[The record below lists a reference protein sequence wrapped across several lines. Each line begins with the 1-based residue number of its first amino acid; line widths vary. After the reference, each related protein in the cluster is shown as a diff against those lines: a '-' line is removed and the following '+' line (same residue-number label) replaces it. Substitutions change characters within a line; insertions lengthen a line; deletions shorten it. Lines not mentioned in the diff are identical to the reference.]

1 LSVEV
6 ETIAAEQARG
16 VAEELLRIAR
26 RGGTEADFRRE
37 AARILEDAAKKAG
50 MDISPRDE
58 YSVASGR
65 IDSLYNKLVIEYK
78 APGKLKE
85 SNEGRTNQE
94 IIAQTQGYILDV
106 AKKQKKEAHR
116 LAGVVTDGCY
126 FIFIRRFGESWA
138 VDEPEAV
145 NATSTERFLRL
156 LFTLSKGAAL
166 IPENLIEN
174 FGPETMRAWRAVRA
188 LYQALHRH
196 TSRDK
201 GNPLVVKLFEQWRVF
216 FGEATD
222 YKEWSA
228 RIESKKEFRK
238 FVAGMKLDP
247 NYVEAPKVFFA
258 LHTYYALL
266 IKLVASLAAAR
277 FAGGGTTVPFAEF
290 AGKEGDALKEVFV
303 ELERGGLFRQYGIRN
318 FLEGDFFG
326 WYTAAWDAQIE
337 EAVTKIIH
345 GKDGLSEY
353 DPGTLELAPENARD
367 LLKNLYHSLLPK
379 EIRHDL
385 GEYYTP
391 DWLAEHV
398 IRQTLGDAD
407 LGDAT
412 KRVLDPA
419 CGSGTF
425 LVLLI
430 KFIKERAAKKRQPP
444 EKTLEL
450 ILQNVVGF
458 DLNPL
463 AVIAARTN
471 YLLALGDLLRHRK
484 GDIDIPVYQCD
495 SILAPSRGSKL
506 FDGNV
511 YPMETSVGEFRV
523 PAIFAARE
531 RLDALANELDQAVE
545 DGISADAFLARLA
558 KNPAAALDSE
568 EMKAAKEE
576 LLGLYSKLKE
586 LHDNGLNGV
595 WARIIK
601 NAFAPLFIEPC
612 HYVVGNPPWVNW
624 ENLPDRYRERTMP
637 LWQHYGLFPKF
648 ESGMRTILGSAKYD
662 ISMLFVY
669 VAADRY
675 LRRGGRLG
683 FVISQSLFKASGAGQ
698 GFRRFILPDR
708 TPIGVCEADD
718 FVTIAPFEGATNRTA
733 SLVVARGKNIGYPM
747 PYVVWRKTISGRG
760 SRVPFD
766 AQFQDVFSRRLRS
779 LRWCAAPVSV
789 SDETSAWLTVRKG
802 ALEPLRKVLGTS
814 SYQGRAG
821 TSTGGANAVF
831 WVSITGVRPG
841 GALMIAN
848 ITERAKR
855 QVPKTQASVEAELV
869 YPLLRGLDVNRW
881 QATTDAHILLTHKE
895 GERLKAIPIKEMQS
909 DFPKAFSYLNKFE
922 KLLRSRA
929 AFKRYFKEDA
939 PFYSIFNIG
948 DYTFSPWKV
957 VWREVANDVNAAV
970 VHTGDCGGARKTVV
984 PDHTCILVDCGSRD
998 EAHYVCAVL
1007 NSSPAR
1013 LSIQQYIVLH
1023 PDPHVLENI
1032 KVPRFVP
1039 KNRIHEKLAELS
1051 QQAHAAAAKGKD
1063 EEVKG
1068 IEAEVDKWAA
1078 KLWGLTGEE
1087 LAEILASLEEARS

>member
-1 LSVEV
+1 MSGNL
-6 ETIAAEQARG
+6 EQTLALLAPA
-16 VAEELLRIAR
+16 VAEELAAASKK
-26 RGGTEADFRRE
+26 GGTEADFRRE

-50 MDISPRDE
+50 MDLSPRDE

-65 IDSLYNKLVIEYK
+65 VDSLYNKLVIEYK
-78 APGKLKE
+78 APGKLKD

-106 AKKQKKEAHR
+106 AKRQKKEAHR
-116 LAGVVTDGCY
+116 LAGVVTDGRY

-138 VDEPEAV
+138 VDEPEEV

-174 FGPETMRAWRAVRA
+174 FGPETMRAWRAVGA

-201 GNPLVVKLFEQWRVF
+201 GNPLVLKLFEQWRVF

-247 NYVEAPKVFFA
+247 KYVEAPKVFFA

-277 FAGGGTTVPFAEF
+277 FAGGGITVPFAEF
-290 AGKEGDALKEVFV
+290 VGKEGKSLRQAFV

-398 IRQTLGDAD
+398 IRQTLGEAD

-471 YLLALGDLLRHRK
+471 YLLALGNLLRHRQ

-495 SILAPSRGSKL
+495 SILTPSRGSTL

-545 DGISADAFLARLA
+545 DGVSADAFLARLA
-558 KNPAAALDSE
+558 KNPAAALQSE
-568 EMKAAKEE
+568 ELKAAKAE

-612 HYVVGNPPWVNW
+612 HYIVGNPPWVNW

-648 ESGMRTILGSAKYD
+648 ESGMQTILGSAKYD
-662 ISMLFVY
+662 ISMLFTY
-669 VAADRY
+669 VSADRY
-675 LRRGGRLG
+675 LRENGRLG
-683 FVISQSLFKASGAGQ
+683 FVLSQTLFKTAGSGA
-698 GFRRFILPDR
+698 GFRRFTLPQSMPLR
-708 TPIGVCEADD
+708 ISHVDD
-718 FVTIAPFEGATNRTA
+718 MVALKPFQGATNRTA
-733 SLVVARGKNIGYPM
+733 TVVIAKGAPTEYPLE
-747 PYVVWRKTISGRG
+747 YDVWTPSKGGPKLRI
-760 SRVPFD
+760 PFD
-766 AQFQDVFSRRLRS
+766 ADYETVQARVAIREEYAEPVDPSDRNSGWITLPRRARSVLSKLRGQ
-779 LRWCAAPVSV
+779 
-789 SDETSAWLTVRKG
+789 SDYVGRKG
-802 ALEPLRKVLGTS
+802 VYASINGVFWLHV
-814 SYQGRAG
+814 QGR
-821 TSTGGANAVF
+821 
-831 WVSITGVRPG
+831 RPG
-841 GALMIAN
+841 HGLIAKN
-848 ITERAKR
+848 APEQSKIKVQSLQTSLE
-855 QVPKTQASVEAELV
+855 EELV
-869 YPLLRGLDVNRW
+869 FPLVRGRDVARW
-881 QATTDAHILLTHKE
+881 SVVSEMSILVTHKE
-895 GERLKAIPIKEMQS
+895 GMRLKAISEREMQT
-909 DFPKAFSYLNKFE
+909 DYPKTWSYLVRFK
-922 KLLRSRA
+922 KQLLKTGLYRR
-929 AFKRYFKEDA
+929 FCKEGD
-939 PFYSIFNIG
+939 PFYSMFDIG
-948 DYTFSPWKV
+948 DYTFSQHKCLI
-957 VWREVANDVNAAV
+957 REIAGGL
-970 VHTGDCGGARKTVV
+970 TCGVCGMIGGKPVI
-984 PDHTCILVDCGSRD
+984 PDHKLVVVATDTDD
-998 EAHYVCAVL
+998 EAHYLCAVL
-1007 NSSPAR
+1007 NSL
-1013 LSIQQYIVLH
+1013 LSRAFVEAYCLNTQFSTHIF
-1023 PDPHVLENI
+1023 
-1032 KVPRFVP
+1032 KMMRVPRFSARN
-1039 KNRIHEKLAELS
+1039 KSHRRLAELS
-1051 QQAHAAAAKGKD
+1051 RKAHEAVRSAPDLVGQIEVQVNRCVGEIWDLSEAELAKVARAKG
-1063 EEVKG
+1063 EQ
-1068 IEAEVDKWAA
+1068 
-1078 KLWGLTGEE
+1078 
-1087 LAEILASLEEARS
+1087 